1 MHNFVGRKV
10 RVIKDTS
17 EESPLADNG
26 WKIGDVGII
35 QMVLTDHPEYNII
48 VQRGEDS
55 HDTLGLS
62 IEELELLDA

>member
-1 MHNFVGRKV
+1 MNEFIGRKV
-10 RVIKDTS
+10 RVVKDTS

-48 VQRGEDS
+48 VQRSDDR
-55 HDTLGLS
+55 HDTLGFS
-62 IEELELLDA
+62 IEELELLNA

>member
-17 EESPLADNG
+17 EESPLVDNG

-48 VQRGEDS
+48 VQRGEDP
-55 HDTLGLS
+55 HDTLGFS
-62 IEELELLDA
+62 IEELELIDA